1 MALAVKNE
9 FEPFSS
15 HLLPRSP
22 YFSAPRHATPPT
34 PSPASVPDLTDL
46 PALLTGLSADTRDR
60 LLSTLL
66 LLIVLIGLRVL
77 SERLM
82 RLRALEI
89 NTRYRWRKGVN
100 YFLLVA
106 GLLSIGRI
114 WSSGIAQFSTFLGLL
129 GAGLAIALR
138 DPITNMAGW
147 LFLIWRRPFRVG
159 DRIQI
164 EGVAG
169 DVVDV
174 RLFQFTLLEIRGR
187 FSADQ
192 PTGRLVHF
200 PNALVFTT
208 PQFNATDGFPYVWA
222 ELPVMV
228 TFESDWKKAKRR
240 FQEIAQEH
248 GKKPKGLRHSLHARY
263 AIGQLQGEPVV
274 YTSVANDGVVLTI
287 RVLSDLSNIRTTEEN
302 IWEDV
307 LSAVAEWDDVDFAY
321 PTTRFYDNRREGK
334 PAARAPL
341 TPLEL
346 GTTAEQP
353 PEPPNS

>member
-1 MALAVKNE
+1 M
-9 FEPFSS
+9 
-15 HLLPRSP
+15 
-22 YFSAPRHATPPT
+22 
-34 PSPASVPDLTDL
+34 PDLKDL
-46 PALLTGLSADTRDR
+46 PALLTGLSADTRER

-82 RLRALEI
+82 RVRVLDI

-106 GLLSIGRI
+106 GVLSVGRI

-147 LFLIWRRPFRVG
+147 LFLIWRRPFRLG

-164 EGVAG
+164 SNVAG

-174 RLFQFTLLEIRGR
+174 RLFQFTLLEIHGR
-187 FSADQ
+187 FSSDQ

-200 PNALVFTT
+200 PNAIVFTT
-208 PQFNATDGFPYVWA
+208 PQFNSTDGFPYIWV

-228 TFESDWKKAKRR
+228 TFESDWKKAKTT
-240 FQEIAQEH
+240 FQEIAHRH
-248 GKKPKGLRHSLHARY
+248 GKHPKELRHSLHARY
-263 AIGQLQGEPVV
+263 AIGQLEGEPVV

-287 RVLSDLSNIRTTEEN
+287 RVLSDVHAMRTTEER

-307 LSAVAEWDDVDFAY
+307 LDAVAEWEDVDFAY

-334 PAARAPL
+334 TEARAPL
-341 TPLEL
+341 TPWEL
-346 GTTAEQP
+346 GTVPAKP
-353 PEPPNS
+353 PEPSGG